1 MIKFIFNLILIIGIF
16 SVNSAY
22 SKELVLLCTEKEKK
36 IGELIQPIGETNTM
50 IIDLNRKIVWF
61 PPSDKTQK
69 VQIIE
74 PNEIRW

>member
-50 IIDLNRKIVWF
+50 IIDF
-61 PPSDKTQK
+61 DD
-69 VQIIE
+69 
-74 PNEIRW
+74 